1 MKQLFLAV
9 VSCLSVYSSVAQLT
23 APADGNS
30 VRAMVRERVGLTDV
44 SIDYGRPAVRGR
56 EGKVWGGLVHTGFQ
70 NLGFGNGKPSP
81 WRAGANE
88 NTTISFSTDVVVEGK
103 TLAAGTY
110 GLFVAYEPAVCTV
123 IFSKA
128 TTSWGSYFYDPAED
142 ALRVTVKPVSLNESK
157 ERLTYEFTD
166 ETDST
171 AVINLQWE
179 KLAIPF
185 RVSTKLHELQMASFA
200 REMRGEKGFYA
211 PNMVQYATYLAE
223 HNTELETA
231 LANINGAA
239 RSMPGLNTA
248 LVKAE
253 ILEKMGRKQ
262 SADSVRLAAIAA
274 GSAQEVHNYAR
285 GLLREGKTQEAYAT
299 FQANYKH
306 YPNTYTTCV
315 GMARGCSAVGRTKEA
330 LKYANQALPMA
341 PDEANKKAVAEM
353 IGKLKE
359 GKEI

>member
-1 MKQLFLAV
+1 MGMAGNFGGKKYFMKQLFLAV
-9 VSCLSVYSSVAQLT
+9 VTCLSVYSSVAQLT

-88 NTTISFSTDVVVEGK
+88 NTTITFSTDVMVEGK

-110 GLFVAYEPAVCTV
+110 GFFVAYEPAVCTL

-142 ALRVTVKPVSLNESK
+142 VLRVTVKPVGLKESK
-157 ERLTYEFTD
+157 ERLTYEFGD

-179 KLAIPF
+179 KLAVPF
-185 RVSTKLHELQMASFA
+185 HVSTKLHELQMASFD

-211 PNMVQYATYLAE
+211 PNMMQYANYLAD

-231 LANINGAA
+231 LAYVNGAEG
-239 RSMPGLNTA
+239 SMPGLRTA
-248 LVKAE
+248 LTKAE
-253 ILEKMGRKQ
+253 ILEKMGNKTK
-262 SADSVRLAAIAA
+262 ADSVRQAAIAA
-274 GSAQEVHNYAR
+274 GGAQEVHNYAR
-285 GLLREGKTQEAYAT
+285 GLLRDGKTQEAYAT

-306 YPNTYTTCV
+306 YPIHLPRAWAWRV
-315 GMARGCSAVGRTKEA
+315 DAARWAKRR
-330 LKYANQALPMA
+330 MR
-341 PDEANKKAVAEM
+341 
-353 IGKLKE
+353 
-359 GKEI
+359 

>member
-1 MKQLFLAV
+1 MKKITFALGLCVWAYASQG
-9 VSCLSVYSSVAQLT
+9 QLT
-23 APADGNS
+23 EPANGNS
-30 VRAMVRERVGLTDV
+30 VRAHVGERVGLTDV
-44 SIDYGRPAVRGR
+44 TIEYGRPAVRGR

-70 NLGFGNGKPSP
+70 NQGFGNGKDSP

-88 NTTISFSTDVVVEGK
+88 NTTISFSTDVTIEGR
-103 TLAAGTY
+103 TLPAGTY
-110 GLFVAYEPAVCTV
+110 GFFVAYQPGECTL

-142 ALRVTVKPVSLNESK
+142 VLRVAVKPVALKESK
-157 ERLTYEFTD
+157 ERLTYEFSD

-179 KLAIPF
+179 RLAIPF
-185 RVSTKLHELQMASFA
+185 SVGTRLHELQMASFK
-200 REMRGEKGFYA
+200 REMRSEKGFSA
-211 PNMVQYATYLAE
+211 PAMVQYASYLAS

-231 LANINGAA
+231 LTYINSAE
-239 RSMPGLNTA
+239 RSMPGLSVA
-248 LVKAE
+248 LTKAE
-253 ILEKMGRKQ
+253 ILEKMGRKKE
-262 SADSVRLAAIAA
+262 ADSVKRAALAT

-285 GLLREGKTQEAYAT
+285 GLLREGKKQEAYAA
-299 FQANYKH
+299 FEQNYKH

-315 GMARGCSAVGRTKEA
+315 GMARGCSAMGKTKEA

-353 IGKLKE
+353 VGKLKE